1 MNSKEITVYL
11 LNVVIFLCVTAMMVC
26 ILKDLYE
33 ERKNKNKSII
43 KIKKHNKNKDNCLV
57 EELRNENKKILD
69 RISDISAYNTRVTVN
84 HFVLGGGLDENLKR
98 GEEERR
104 CKIEALE
111 RVVSCIDEVL
121 YYLKNPDNYVSEK
134 QILMLQRK
142 LSEKKRG
149 GCNER

>member
-1 MNSKEITVYL
+1 MSFEGMIAFVLGMT
-11 LNVVIFLCVTAMMVC
+11 CVLMVWC
-26 ILKDLYE
+26 VFGDLRE
-33 ERKNKNKSII
+33 ERKNKNK
-43 KIKKHNKNKDNCLV
+43 KHNKKKHNKNKDNCLV

-142 LSEKKRG
+142 LSEKK
-149 GCNER
+149 